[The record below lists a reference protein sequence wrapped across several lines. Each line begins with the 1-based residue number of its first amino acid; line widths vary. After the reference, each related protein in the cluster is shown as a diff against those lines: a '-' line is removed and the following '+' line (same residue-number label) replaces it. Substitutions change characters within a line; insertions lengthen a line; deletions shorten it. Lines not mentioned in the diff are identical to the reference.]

1 LNKAKWHL
9 CEEMAA
15 VYNYLLN
22 LHISIIGNPT
32 EEQIIKHRTNV
43 TRGGGTFEEMLK
55 IYSSS

>member
-1 LNKAKWHL
+1 
-9 CEEMAA
+9 MAA

-43 TRGGGTFEEMLK
+43 TRGGGNFEEKLK